1 MIKVKRNEKCKCG
14 SQNKYKNCCLIKDR
28 EINEKKREEK
38 KQETLNYVS
47 SNKIN
52 TIKEI
57 LEANFINNKVID
69 ITNILTIHNY
79 KELQIKNFNKN
90 IIMIAE
96 ETNNNKEV
104 FEKRRV
110 DINDDILLLYNGN
123 YRLFK
128 SSMIL
133 SYIESLKSLI
143 NSNPSQ
149 MKYQK

>member
-1 MIKVKRNEKCKCG
+1 MPNRNDLCYCG
-14 SQNKYKNCCLIKDR
+14 NNKKYKNCCLAKDR
-28 EINEKKREEK
+28 QAIEDKKKEIL
-38 KQETLNYVS
+38 TYVS

-57 LEANFINNKVID
+57 LEANFQTHKVID
-69 ITNILTIHNY
+69 ITNILTIHSY
-79 KELQIKNFNKN
+79 KQLQIKYFNQKT
-90 IIMIAE
+90 IMIAE
-96 ETNNNKEV
+96 ETNNNTQV

-110 DINDDILLLYNGN
+110 DNNDDILLLYNGN

-143 NSNPSQ
+143 NGDP
-149 MKYQK
+149 MKAKYQN

>member
-1 MIKVKRNEKCKCG
+1 MSKINRNDKCICG
-14 SQNKYKNCCLIKDR
+14 SGKKYKICCLAKDR
-28 EINEKKREEK
+28 VINEEK
-38 KQETLNYVS
+38 KQELLNYVS

-57 LEANFINNKVID
+57 LEANFTSHQVID
-69 ITNILTIHNY
+69 ITNILTIHSY

-96 ETNNNKEV
+96 ETNNNKQI

-110 DINDDILLLYNGN
+110 DLNDDILLLYNGN
-123 YRLFK
+123 YRVFK

-143 NSNPSQ
+143 NSDP
-149 MKYQK
+149 MKAKYQK

>member
-1 MIKVKRNEKCKCG
+1 MIKVKRNDKCKCG
-14 SQNKYKNCCLIKDR
+14 SEIKYKNCCLNKDR
-28 EINEKKREEK
+28 EINQEKRQEK
-38 KQETLNYVS
+38 TQELLNYVS

-57 LEANFINNKVID
+57 LEANFNNHKVVD
-69 ITNILTIHNY
+69 ITNILTIHSY

-90 IIMIAE
+90 IIMISE

-110 DINDDILLLYNGN
+110 DITDDILLLYNGN

-128 SSMIL
+128 SSIIL

-143 NSNPSQ
+143 NNNPTQ